1 MGTHANGLN
10 SAPEVNHPLM
20 ETTQRAIGQGVI
32 GVLALVLRD
41 RFFWRGDTVDFALR
55 FLNEPDLFQQ
65 PIHAPAEKFKFGVA
79 RT

>member
-20 ETTQRAIGQGVI
+20 ETTQRAIGPGVI

-41 RFFWRGDTVDFALR
+41 RFFWRGDTVDCALR

-65 PIHAPAEKFKFGVA
+65 QIHAAAEKFKFGVA
-79 RT
+79 